1 MSTIAHA
8 PPVPSDRGPHAPP
21 GQGEQPLMAHGTV
34 LNLQISNGKIGMWLF
49 LASEVMFFTGLI
61 GAYIILRAGN
71 VTWGDPTSVEY
82 PLAIPLTAFNTFL
95 LICSSVTLVWGLQH
109 IQQGDRTKGNLGL
122 LFTTLFG
129 AVFVG
134 VQCFEYYE
142 LIFHRGMTPDK
153 DIMASCFY
161 AMTSFHGLHV
171 LLGVIAMAVVT
182 IKGYMGHFGPNN
194 YAIVEYTGL
203 YWHFVD
209 LVWIILFAIVYLI

>member
-1 MSTIAHA
+1 MSHA
-8 PPVPSDRGPHAPP
+8 TTASPHDHAD
-21 GQGEQPLMAHGTV
+21 GDQPLMAFGTV
-34 LNLQISNGKIGMWLF
+34 LNLQISNGKVAMWLF

-61 GAYIILRAGN
+61 GAYIILRAGQS
-71 VTWGDPTSVEY
+71 TWADPTSADY
-82 PLAIPLTAFNTFL
+82 PLAIGLTAFNTFL
-95 LICSSVTLVWGLQH
+95 LICSSVTLVWGLQNY
-109 IQQGDRTKGNLGL
+109 QQNEIAKGNLGL

-134 VQCFEYYE
+134 VQCYEYYE
-142 LIFHRGMTPDK
+142 LIVHRGMTPDK

-171 LLGVIAMAVVT
+171 FLGVVALAVLT
-182 IKGYMGHFGPNN
+182 IKGYMGHFNAEN
-194 YAIVEYTGL
+194 FALVELTGL